1 MTIWSKPVS
10 YDLFITDL
18 SESFRD
24 MEERQTGVPIH
35 PHPGSFGFVRKNHT
49 HEGVDL
55 YVRDGSTV
63 YAVETGAVVGVLPFT
78 GEHADSPW
86 WHDTYAVL
94 IEGASGVVVYGE
106 IAPWVEVGQ
115 TVRAGEPLGAV
126 KQVLKNDKGRPM
138 SMLHLEL
145 HAHGTRDVYEWTV
158 DGEKPASL
166 LDPTP
171 HLITMMEEKERLVR

>member
-1 MTIWSKPVS
+1 MTWSNPVM
-10 YDLFITDL
+10 YDLFTTDL
-18 SESFRD
+18 SESFLD
-24 MEERQTGVPIH
+24 MEDRQTGVPIA

-55 YVRDGSTV
+55 YVKDGSSV
-63 YAVETGAVVGVLPFT
+63 FAVETGVVVGIIPFT

-86 WHDTYAVL
+86 WNDTYAVL
-94 IEGASGVVVYGE
+94 VEGKSGVVVYGE
-106 IAPWVEVGQ
+106 IAPCVEEGETLQ
-115 TVRAGEPLGAV
+115 AGEYVGAV
-126 KQVLKNDKGRPM
+126 RQVLKKDKGRPM

-166 LDPTP
+166 RDPTP
-171 HLITMMEEKERLVR
+171 HLLSIVDAKARLVR